1 MNFTTGS
8 TVIELSFYAC
18 NLHNESGCFPDI
30 WKESIVTP
38 LYKTSAVSEHAGYH
52 RLWDEVKFID
62 RDPHW
67 HLRRVKE
74 VIHTRLH
81 PNNQQGN
88 GIKIPE
94 AWMPTIRQHDNRLLP
109 QRTVEGSV
117 SSSHNANNALD
128 RNALTMSEVCDT
140 PITNSHGGANS
151 SSR

>member
-38 LYKTSAVSEHAGYH
+38 LYKTSAVSEHANNTGYH

-81 PNNQQGN
+81 PNNQQGEWN
-88 GIKIPE
+88 
-94 AWMPTIRQHDNRLLP
+94 
-109 QRTVEGSV
+109 
-117 SSSHNANNALD
+117 
-128 RNALTMSEVCDT
+128 
-140 PITNSHGGANS
+140 
-151 SSR
+151 